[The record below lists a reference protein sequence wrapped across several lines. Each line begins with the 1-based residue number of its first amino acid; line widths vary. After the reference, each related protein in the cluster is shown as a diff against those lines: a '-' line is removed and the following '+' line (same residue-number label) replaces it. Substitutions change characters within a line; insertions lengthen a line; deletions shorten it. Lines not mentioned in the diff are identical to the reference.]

1 MAVYQVASKCFTRAV
16 RACEKIDEPEEDDE
30 EASLSAAGLFVKE
43 CVYE

>member
-1 MAVYQVASKCFTRAV
+1 MFHESRESV
-16 RACEKIDEPEEDDE
+16 RKAEIDEQEEDE